1 MKLPLSTFC
10 FKGDSQGDAM
20 NVVLDAMPPF
30 PERESALMKRIK
42 SKLSGTA
49 DAASSSMAEKVLRA
63 FAPLVLPVSLTC
75 LVGGSDR
82 CCCN

>member
-1 MKLPLSTFC
+1 
-10 FKGDSQGDAM
+10 M

-49 DAASSSMAEKVLRA
+49 DAASSSMAEKVLRTM
-63 FAPLVLPVSLTC
+63 LSLLLPALLTC
-75 LVGGSDR
+75 LVGRSDR
-82 CCCN
+82 CCYS